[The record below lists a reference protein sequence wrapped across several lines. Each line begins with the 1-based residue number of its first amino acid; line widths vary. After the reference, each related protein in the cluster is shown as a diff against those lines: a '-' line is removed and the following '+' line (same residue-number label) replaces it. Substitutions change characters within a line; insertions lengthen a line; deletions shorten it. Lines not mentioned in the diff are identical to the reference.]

1 VSDNLCLRQEGVVF
15 LDFWEFHG
23 VLGFGNYGE
32 VEMRSKADDA
42 DDAKEAIGEGFFR
55 GSRVRIA
62 RAAMSCRPRPVK
74 FSTNS
79 VCRSQNGSLMGAI
92 TAEGIIFRD
101 SEFLRPRLV
110 SPI

>member
-1 VSDNLCLRQEGVVF
+1 MGGGGLVGVSDNLCLPQEGVVF

-79 VCRSQNGSLMGAI
+79 VCRSQNGSLMVQSRRKVSFS
-92 TAEGIIFRD
+92 GIPN
-101 SEFLRPRLV
+101 S
-110 SPI
+110 